1 MPYTLTKG
9 LLWFLLALLLGVVV
23 GWLLRSIRA
32 TRQVRAS
39 RHARHDAV
47 EFERLRGRVA
57 NLEPLVAE
65 NERLKAALGGGAA
78 AAAVAMPPE
87 LPDDAV
93 DTGTEA
99 AIDARVPADEPE
111 PEPEAEPERELGLTD
126 AVVETVAP
134 EPDVPTGEPVEPIQ
148 AFAATSSP
156 DLDAAAAVLGRQ
168 VVLDE
173 LTTIEGIG
181 PAIADLLNRIGIQTW
196 AELGRTE
203 VSLLRTML
211 ADAGP
216 TYSVHDPQS
225 WPAQAAL
232 LADGRWAEFQALTER
247 LDGGQLGE

>member
-39 RHARHDAV
+39 RHARSDAAEV
-47 EFERLRGRVA
+47 ERLRGRVA

-65 NERLKAALGGGAA
+65 NERLKAALAGGTAA
-78 AAAVAMPPE
+78 APVAMPPE

-99 AIDARVPADEPE
+99 AIDARVPAGEPDPE
-111 PEPEAEPERELGLTD
+111 PEPESELELTD
-126 AVVETVAP
+126 VVVETVEP

-156 DLDAAAAVLGRQ
+156 DLDPAAAVLGRQ
-168 VVLDE
+168 VVLDD

-232 LADGRWAEFQALTER
+232 LADGRWADFQALTER
-247 LDGGQLGE
+247 LDGGKPGE